1 METAVQPKRVGR
13 IAERARRIV
22 LSAAAVL
29 VLAAS
34 GHANA
39 EDRFVSAPA
48 EAGTD
53 IPKATI
59 KFGMRPYAD
68 NTFYYIGMKKG
79 WFDNV
84 GISFDPAPYGLKAND
99 SNVLTLMLNGQLDM
113 ISEYCP
119 LILPTYKDA
128 HSLKCVGFT
137 DNNQAFS
144 ILANPKLKLK
154 TFKEYIA
161 EGKSF
166 DEAIKATLKP
176 LEGKTLVGA
185 PELSARPFEE
195 GLSKFS
201 GLKWNLQVLDD
212 AKSLVLAKAGREDF
226 VNPEGAPIT
235 YTLRQTG
242 WTDLIDIGDLVKYG
256 PGGEGSP
263 LEGLIDIVG
272 VAANGDY
279 VNKNQNT
286 VLRFMSVVWRI
297 FDQTA
302 KDPSLFD
309 AQAPYLN
316 SFAGTSLDGKG
327 VADTVN
333 VLDPFTPFA
342 DDKAYYDDPKNLLYY
357 QNVWSA
363 IIADL
368 ETHNIMPKGIVKPDD
383 VVWGGPIWHQMMGY
397 KTKSDELFAKLGASS
412 LPDDKK
418 AILDKAKGFYDAF
431 DFLDSYRL
439 ALAAAS
445 A

>member
-1 METAVQPKRVGR
+1 METAVQIKRIGR
-13 IAERARRIV
+13 IAERARRIAF
-22 LSAAAVL
+22 SAATVL

-39 EDRFVSAPA
+39 EDRFVPAPA
-48 EAGTD
+48 EAGTE

-79 WFDNV
+79 WFDEV

-128 HSLKCVGFT
+128 RSLKCVGFT

-144 ILANPKLKLK
+144 VLANPKLKLK

-161 EGKSF
+161 EGKPF

-195 GLSKFS
+195 GLSKLS

-235 YTLRQTG
+235 YTLRQAG

-309 AQAPYLN
+309 IQAPYLN
-316 SFAGTSLDGKG
+316 SFAGTNLDGKG

-342 DDKAYYDDPKNLLYY
+342 DNKAYYDDPKNLLYY

-368 ETHNIMPKGIVKPDD
+368 EAHGIMPKGIVKPDD
-383 VVWGGPIWHQMMGY
+383 VVWGGPIWHQMLDY
-397 KTKSDELFAKLGASS
+397 KTKSDALFAKLGASS

-418 AILDKAKGFYDAF
+418 AMLDKAKDFYDAF

-445 A
+445 V

>member
-1 METAVQPKRVGR
+1 METAVQIKRIGR
-13 IAERARRIV
+13 IAERARRIAF
-22 LSAAAVL
+22 SAAAVL
-29 VLAAS
+29 VLATS

-39 EDRFVSAPA
+39 EDRFVPAPA
-48 EAGTD
+48 ETGTD

-128 HSLKCVGFT
+128 RSLKCVGFT

-144 ILANPKLKLK
+144 VLANPKLKLK

-166 DEAIKATLKP
+166 DEAIKAALKP

-195 GLSKFS
+195 GLSKLS

-235 YTLRQTG
+235 YTLRQAG

-309 AQAPYLN
+309 LQAPYLN
-316 SFAGTSLDGKG
+316 SFAGTNLDGKG

-342 DDKAYYDDPKNLLYY
+342 DNKAYYDDPKNLLYY

-368 ETHNIMPKGIVKPDD
+368 EDHNIMPKGIVKPDD
-383 VVWGGPIWHQMMGY
+383 VVWGGPIWHQMLDY
-397 KTKSDELFAKLGASS
+397 KTKSDALFAKLGASS

-418 AILDKAKGFYDAF
+418 AMLDKAKDFYDAF

-445 A
+445 V